1 MSIRVIAG
9 DAKGRIL
16 KSPTGQK
23 IRPTSNLVRSA
34 IFSILEPYIDD
45 ARVLDLFSGT
55 GALGLEALSRGA
67 DWVDFFESDIK
78 QCSSIKD
85 NLNLLEYSSFGAVHR
100 APAERAKDILDGSYD
115 VIFMDPP
122 YSYDKLE
129 PLLVEIGESTLS
141 HSGSVVAVE
150 HSHRQDLPLEVNGL
164 RLIKQRRYGE
174 TMVTVY
180 QQGGE

>member
-1 MSIRVIAG
+1 MSVRVIGG

-23 IRPTSNLVRSA
+23 TRPTSNLVRSA
-34 IFSILEPYIDD
+34 IFSMLEPYINS

-55 GALGLEALSRGA
+55 GALGVEALSRGA
-67 DWVDFFESDIK
+67 EWVDFFESDAR
-78 QCSSIKD
+78 QCSAIKD
-85 NLNLLEYSSFGAVHR
+85 NLKSLDYSTFGQVHR
-100 APAERAKDILDGSYD
+100 APAERAVSMMEGSYD
-115 VIFMDPP
+115 VILMDPP

-129 PLLVEIGESTLS
+129 PLLEEIGESPLS
-141 HSGSVVAVE
+141 HVGSIIAVE
-150 HSHRQDLPLEVNGL
+150 HSRKQDLPLEVDGL